1 MIAVRLRPD
10 CCVGRVCSDLPC
22 MFVSEKSTRLAAIIY
37 IMFLLHPPGG
47 TTSLPVLKELVLSLK
62 MGYWILSSPN
72 MLHWIIANT
81 GMDPCIQEQGL
92 CTAFTV
98 TSLGNLEVQSPCT
111 VRTLEKINNWEA
123 IGAWCF
129 HSTNR
134 CIRAF
139 RWHYPDLDL
148 RVRVMDMGL
157 PPNTSLWSN
166 ETCSY

>member
-1 MIAVRLRPD
+1 MYLLNVVIY
-10 CCVGRVCSDLPC
+10 RVCLSPRNQHCFPVAICLSSSRKITLPG
-22 MFVSEKSTRLAAIIY
+22 S
-37 IMFLLHPPGG
+37 

-111 VRTLEKINNWEA
+111 VRTLRKLTT
-123 IGAWCF
+123 GGMVLP
-129 HSTNR
+129 
-134 CIRAF
+134 
-139 RWHYPDLDL
+139 WHQQVYQ
-148 RVRVMDMGL
+148 GI
-157 PPNTSLWSN
+157 
-166 ETCSY
+166 